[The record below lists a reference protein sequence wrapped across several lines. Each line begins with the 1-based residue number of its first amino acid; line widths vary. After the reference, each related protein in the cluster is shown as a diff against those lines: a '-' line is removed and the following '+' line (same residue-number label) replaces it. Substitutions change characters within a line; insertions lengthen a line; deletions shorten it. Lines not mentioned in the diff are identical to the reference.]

1 MNDTTTAD
9 NSIMSADIS
18 RGSASASVESANN
31 TELVERLHRQLRDLE
46 SENTELKRAIPHLK
60 NYEGQDC
67 TKFVTGKLSEL
78 EEQKSKYRRAVDR
91 LADLNRKFQN
101 FKDDAE
107 ERIRE
112 GDKKYNDLKT
122 TADYLEHENSQLR
135 DRLRNEES
143 INYHLRENRVASPAD
158 DRFDR
163 SFEDCLQ
170 HIDQNSDCES
180 RQSTART
187 ERPDSVR
194 EHALGQLLC
203 ALFDKLRTTADV
215 FAQIHSGIAGE
226 DAQNSEQIKLVERI
240 KNLKLDLNRSIEVY
254 NKKFQELQMSAPSSV
269 ENLNHSEEGPSRIKS
284 CSRCKN
290 IEEERDTLKAQ
301 LNREIL
307 LKNECLATR
316 DELDKKFR
324 ETRRSLEEM
333 RGALELSNSQIEDL
347 QNKLQRN
354 EYYYQNKYGGAREL
368 EINDLRKQ
376 ITDLRNRNL
385 ELDNKNEQILT
396 AAQRFKELNQEEC
409 ANKDSEIQQLRTSL
423 ESHARTIKQLQ
434 GKCQQLEEKC
444 QQLEA
449 ENKNTLE
456 LRDEWRR
463 KDIML
468 RKYEVKINNLREILS
483 DYGSYFDQTMDYELV
498 VERCNTLLA
507 EKINEGHRSTSSSVN
522 SIPNN

>member
-91 LADLNRKFQN
+91 LAELNRKFQN
-101 FKDDAE
+101 FKDDAN

-112 GDKKYNDLKT
+112 SDKKYDELRT
-122 TADYLEHENSQLR
+122 IADALENENVGLR

-333 RGALELSNSQIEDL
+333 RSALELSNGQIEDL

-354 EYYYQNKYGGAREL
+354 EYYYQTKYGGARER

-434 GKCQQLEEKC
+434 GKCQQLE
-444 QQLEA
+444 A

-507 EKINEGHRSTSSSVN
+507 EKINEGQRSTSSSVN